1 MYESHGWYGLQVSIK
16 GRKSATHFFTRLD
29 VVCWALTAFLC
40 VPSSGPKSWFWLWT
54 LLWISWV
61 LLLLWL
67 WLWLWLLLL
76 WLWLS
81 LWLWLWLWLWL
92 LLLLLLLLL
101 LFSTQCGRRSS
112 GSIEVAQVPWGY
124 PLTWQTSNTNR
135 WWFATLYFS
144 YNYTVLW
151 FLNVICEDDPVWI
164 YWHLLTIFQNDLYTK
179 QPHSEFL
186 VLAIAPSFRNLSMH
200 SLVHAEAV
208 LELAVPTDIPPMLFF
223 FAPVNGFGIG
233 HLTMFF
239 QNWFLVIGTVRMW
252 DTWSISW
259 VENRYQKA
267 GQEVFCT
274 TLESWLPIHCIFGNG
289 KQFSMG
295 VRWFGCHPYCPEM
308 SILFS
313 RIHVKNQSDRPLWCL
328 SAHLS
333 PFPAPK
339 GHEMLLYQ
347 PGPHSPSGKKKDM
360 RTWWPIFSCVGWR
373 I

>member
-1 MYESHGWYGLQVSIK
+1 MVFERHLRRWSC
-16 GRKSATHFFTRLD
+16 LD
-29 VVCWALTAFLC
+29 
-40 VPSSGPKSWFWLWT
+40 
-54 LLWISWV
+54 
-61 LLLLWL
+61 
-67 WLWLWLLLL
+67 
-76 WLWLS
+76 
-81 LWLWLWLWLWL
+81 
-92 LLLLLLLLL
+92 
-101 LFSTQCGRRSS
+101 
-112 GSIEVAQVPWGY
+112 
-124 PLTWQTSNTNR
+124 
-135 WWFATLYFS
+135 
-144 YNYTVLW
+144 
-151 FLNVICEDDPVWI
+151 
-164 YWHLLTIFQNDLYTK
+164 LLTSVDYISKRSLHQTATFRISGVRYCSTIPQSFDAFFGPRWSRLGTGSSNW
-179 QPHSEFL
+179 HS
-186 VLAIAPSFRNLSMH
+186 SN
-200 SLVHAEAV
+200 AV
-208 LELAVPTDIPPMLFF
+208 F

-259 VENRYQKA
+259 VANRYQKA

-360 RTWWPIFSCVGWR
+360 RTWWPIFRVLDGEFNLFLNFLIPDWL
-373 I
+373 IDGLLD